1 MKDKDVSDMEE
12 RGPPMKQFINAWPKL
27 AVLSENNEN
36 EKLKTGDKHY
46 SRVKTLNFR

>member
-27 AVLSENNEN
+27 AVILFHQTFDRQMFFYFS
-36 EKLKTGDKHY
+36 
-46 SRVKTLNFR
+46 F